1 MFDFRLFVCLP
12 VLQSLMLYFYNLA
25 FSNFKDQTIEVYIP
39 PVVVCCA
46 WQGAETNPRFKL
58 QKLTLVI

>member
-25 FSNFKDQTIEVYIP
+25 FTNFKDQTIEVYIP
-39 PVVVCCA
+39 CVVHGKV
-46 WQGAETNPRFKL
+46 
-58 QKLTLVI
+58 QKLILDLNFKS

>member
-25 FSNFKDQTIEVYIP
+25 FTNFKDQTIEVYIP
-39 PVVVCCA
+39 PVLCMARCR
-46 WQGAETNPRFKL
+46 N
-58 QKLTLVI
+58 